1 MTNGQNLVLY
11 KHVELVINNPFRKT
25 DMSDRHDTVEEF
37 LARGGRIER
46 SSKVIGARSLN
57 MFSKFDANYRAGSG
71 KTRMGKNGSGKARMS
86 ESYWSV

>member
-1 MTNGQNLVLY
+1 
-11 KHVELVINNPFRKT
+11 
-25 DMSDRHDTVEEF
+25 MSDRHETVEEF

-46 SSKVIGARSLN
+46 SSKVIGARALN
-57 MFSKFDANYRAGSG
+57 MFSKFDANYRAGAG